1 MFGRVGA
8 KVPETVSPLKNESE
22 RMTKVE
28 KFETLRDFEGIIAGL
43 DDYAR
48 LPLFAEDEFG
58 RFEGR
63 RPDGTINQR
72 IHGIVNLSKRSVTMA
87 CGREYPVFG
96 HKEAY
101 GLVIR
106 DLKDKQIEI
115 HGKVE
120 TIGDRTKATI
130 LFNELRV
137 IKDDKDGVELGISF
151 KNPMDRK
158 TSFKGNGYTWRQF
171 CSNGAGVKTL
181 LPQLEINEQH
191 TSTMLHRLP
200 AIVRQFV
207 DESLKQ
213 TNVLQ
218 TMVTKSMEQKVVFE
232 SREQFEATMSLEF
245 DGIAEKHMKAVMS
258 NLKSLEPTRWE
269 LFNATTYYTSHSAVS
284 MDVQDRIDDVA
295 ERFLNITRPINPVPI
310 IRRRLL
316 EEE

>member
-1 MFGRVGA
+1 
-8 KVPETVSPLKNESE
+8 
-22 RMTKVE
+22 MTKVD
-28 KFETLRDFEGIIAGL
+28 KFDSLQDFEGIVANM

-48 LPLFAEDEFG
+48 KPLFAEDEFG

-63 RPDGTINQR
+63 RPDGTVNQR
-72 IHGIVNLSKRSVTMA
+72 VHGIVNLNKRSVTMA
-87 CGREYPVFG
+87 CGKDYPVFG
-96 HKEAY
+96 HRQAY
-101 GLVIR
+101 GLVID
-106 DLKDKQIEI
+106 DLKSRGVQV
-115 HGKVE
+115 HGRVE
-120 TIGDRTKATI
+120 TVGERTKTTI
-130 LFNELRV
+130 LFNDLKV

-200 AIVRQFV
+200 AVMHQFIE
-207 DESLKQ
+207 ESLKQ
-213 TNVLQ
+213 TNLLQ
-218 TMVTKSMEQKVVFE
+218 TLVSKSMETKVVFE

-245 DGIAEKHMKAVMS
+245 DGIAEKHMKAVMA

-269 LFNATTYYTSHSAVS
+269 MFNATTYYTSHSAVS

-295 ERFLNITRPINPVPI
+295 EKFLNVTRPINPVPI
-310 IRRRLL
+310 IRRVAPLVAQ
-316 EEE
+316 